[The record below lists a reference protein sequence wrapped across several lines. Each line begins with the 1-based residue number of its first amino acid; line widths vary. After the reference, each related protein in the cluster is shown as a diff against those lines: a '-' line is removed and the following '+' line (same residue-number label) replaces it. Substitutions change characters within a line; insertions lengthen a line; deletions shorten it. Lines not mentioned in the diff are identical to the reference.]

1 MSQDMKTWRKMN
13 KDLFFRKSIFSSI
26 VVVVGL
32 VLSLS
37 AFSEAV
43 EPQEDMEAYLRNIS
57 SIITDI
63 NITVTNIGLNTFPI
77 KEGIKR
83 LDNYIGQ
90 LEFIIDCPEGAS
102 TQHKM
107 ILLSFK
113 KLRMGLLLLSPE
125 TKDTSIRL
133 IKSGTRLL
141 KYAAADIIKIARE
154 CGMMEEKDEIGK
166 KEGGE

>member
-1 MSQDMKTWRKMN
+1 MV
-13 KDLFFRKSIFSSI
+13 LAA
-26 VVVVGL
+26 GL
-32 VLSLS
+32 VLTLS
-37 AFSEAV
+37 VFSKAQ
-43 EPQEDMEAYLRNIS
+43 EPQEDIEAYLRNIS
-57 SIITDI
+57 SIITDV
-63 NITVTNIGLNTFPI
+63 NITVTNIGLNIFPI

-83 LDNYIGQ
+83 LNNYIGQ
-90 LEFIIDCPEGAS
+90 LEFIIDCPEDTS

-133 IKSGTRLL
+133 LKSGTRLL
-141 KYAAADIIKIARE
+141 KYAASDIVKIARE
-154 CGMMEEKDEIGK
+154 CGMVEAKDEIEK

>member
-1 MSQDMKTWRKMN
+1 MTKK
-13 KDLFFRKSIFSSI
+13 LFFRKSIFSSMI
-26 VVVVGL
+26 LMAGL
-32 VLSLS
+32 ILTLSV
-37 AFSEAV
+37 FSEAV
-43 EPQEDMEAYLRNIS
+43 ESQEDMEAYLRNIS

-63 NITVTNIGLNTFPI
+63 NITITNIGLNTFPI

-90 LEFIIDCPEGAS
+90 LEFIIDPPEGAS

-125 TKDTSIRL
+125 TKDTAIRS

-141 KYAAADIIKIARE
+141 KYAATDIIKIARR
-154 CGMMEEKDEIGK
+154 CGMLEKKGEIEE

>member
-1 MSQDMKTWRKMN
+1 MV
-13 KDLFFRKSIFSSI
+13 L
-26 VVVVGL
+26 VAGL
-32 VLSLS
+32 VLALS
-37 AFSEAV
+37 AFSEAR
-43 EPQEDMEAYLRNIS
+43 EPQEDVEAYLRNVS
-57 SIITDI
+57 SIMTDVSITL
-63 NITVTNIGLNTFPI
+63 TNIGLNTFPI

-83 LDNYIGQ
+83 LNNYIGQ
-90 LEFIIDCPEGAS
+90 LEFIIDCPEDTSA
-102 TQHKM
+102 QHKM